1 MCPGQH
7 LKTAVSLS
15 KCFTAVIAT
24 ILVFGTDTSYKLK
37 WFWFLRTKTTGM
49 IPWRRL
55 RSQYPEP
62 SQKFLGIATLNSLPV
77 PVYAVPDNYYF
88 YNLLLMVCGA
98 QNKHSSWLVWC
109 LYSNL
114 FFYLN
119 RLIMY
124 KNVCLYMTWYFARL
138 DSRIM
143 YIICITDYKMF
154 LSCVKF
160 RPEIIIHGSLFHF
173 SYI

>member
-1 MCPGQH
+1 MEYRYDPFW
-7 LKTAVSLS
+7 SLVPS
-15 KCFTAVIAT
+15 LLVGCYVPRSALENGRVAIQVLYRGYSNYC

-98 QNKHSSWLVWC
+98 QNKHSSWAI
-109 LYSNL
+109 YFS
-114 FFYLN
+114 
-119 RLIMY
+119 
-124 KNVCLYMTWYFARL
+124 TWTGW
-138 DSRIM
+138 S
-143 YIICITDYKMF
+143 CTKMF
-154 LSCVKF
+154 VYIWLDISPDLIVGSC
-160 RPEIIIHGSLFHF
+160 ILFV
-173 SYI
+173 

>member
-7 LKTAVSLS
+7 WKTAVSLS

-49 IPWRRL
+49 ITWRRL

-62 SQKFLGIATLNSLPV
+62 SQKFLGIATLNSLPG

-109 LYSNL
+109 SYSNL

-119 RLIMY
+119 RLIMSIKTLS
-124 KNVCLYMTWYFARL
+124 KNKEIST
-138 DSRIM
+138 
-143 YIICITDYKMF
+143 KMF
-154 LSCVKF
+154 VYIWLDISPDLIVGSC
-160 RPEIIIHGSLFHF
+160 ILFV
-173 SYI
+173 

>member
-62 SQKFLGIATLNSLPV
+62 SQKFLGIATLNSLSV

-98 QNKHSSWLVWC
+98 QNKHSSWAI
-109 LYSNL
+109 YFS
-114 FFYLN
+114 
-119 RLIMY
+119 
-124 KNVCLYMTWYFARL
+124 TWTGW
-138 DSRIM
+138 S
-143 YIICITDYKMF
+143 CTKMF
-154 LSCVKF
+154 VYIWLDISPDLIVGSC
-160 RPEIIIHGSLFHF
+160 ILFV
-173 SYI
+173 